1 MISLLRPLPLR
12 LQVLGSIL
20 AVLLPSTVVMFFYYP
35 YRQEEIAR
43 AGLHD
48 QAEEMA
54 EAIAL
59 AAGEALGQ
67 DDDTGVRDAVQWAG
81 RDPAV
86 VYVFVLDSAGEVL
99 RGYDPLRVRPRLSAH
114 VGASTASEVNGWL
127 QAAAPLTFR
136 DRRVGVVYVGL
147 ATTVLEDEVFRNRV
161 ATVGLGVLIL
171 ALGVLAS
178 FYLAARIAKPI
189 GALRR
194 ATGEIARG
202 NYSISLPPGG
212 GEEVHALGEDFAG
225 MATELRATTD
235 RLAAARDA
243 ALAAERAKADFLA
256 TMSHELRTPM
266 NGVTGMLG
274 LLLDTDLDRSQKE
287 YAELAHRSA
296 ESLLA
301 VI

>member
-1 MISLLRPLPLR
+1 MRSLLRPLPLR

-20 AVLLPSTVVMFFYYP
+20 AVLLPSMVVMFLYYP
-35 YRQEEIAR
+35 YRQEQIAR

-48 QAEEMA
+48 QAEQTA

-59 AAGEALGQ
+59 AAGEALGKH
-67 DDDTGVRDAVQWAG
+67 DATGVRDAVQWAS

-86 VYVFVLDSAGEVL
+86 IYVFVIDTAGGVL
-99 RGYDPLRVRPRLSAH
+99 RGYDPLRVRPQLSPH
-114 VGASTASEVNGWL
+114 VGASTSSEVKGWL

-136 DRRVGVVYVGL
+136 DQRVGVVYVGL
-147 ATTVLEDEVFRNRV
+147 ATTVLDDEIFRNRL
-161 ATVGLGVLIL
+161 ATAGLGALIL
-171 ALGVLAS
+171 VLGMLAS
-178 FYLAARIAKPI
+178 FYLAARIATPI
-189 GALRR
+189 AALRQ
-194 ATGEIARG
+194 ATAEIARG
-202 NYSISLPPGG
+202 NYSISLAPGG
-212 GEEVHALGEDFAG
+212 GEEVDALGADFTG
-225 MATELRATTD
+225 MAAELRATTG

-287 YAELAHRSA
+287 YAELAH
-296 ESLLA
+296 
-301 VI
+301 